1 MTSAPVKGVGALMNF
16 VGGKNLTQT
25 GGTNQTNSFGDVMSK
40 TKSGGADVTGQKPAP
55 VKGQSEA
62 AQNVNHSRRDKV
74 KTTQTAGES
83 SKVEAADEYEAA
95 VKETGEEIISD
106 VAKELGVSE
115 EEVVKAMEE
124 LGLSVYSLLNPA
136 DLTQLVLTISGED
149 TSALLTD
156 EGLFSKLQNILQMAK
171 GAGEG
176 LMEKLEVSPEE
187 MQGILE
193 KLQSM
198 EEQKAFGTDDM
209 SGQQNASPAGT
220 DEAAEQTAKVTVE
233 VKTAGETVKLVT
245 DENGNVDKT
254 IGTVSQEQE
263 VKAAGSADDH
273 RQGGESKGKSG
284 ENGHTGNPLIDAM
297 VQDKAQIQTQEAV
310 PVEQTGTFFNSQTQ
324 DIMDQI
330 MDYMKIQLKPGMDQL
345 EMQLHPA
352 SLGTVHI
359 QISSKGGEITA
370 QFQVQNETVKAAIE
384 SQVAEL
390 KESLRDQGVK
400 VEAVQ
405 VTVENHGFESNLWQ
419 GQGRE
424 QNPASGGRQ
433 KTPRRINLNE
443 LDALFEEQASEEE
456 LLSARM
462 MEVNGNTVDYTA

>member
-62 AQNVNHSRRDKV
+62 ASNVNQSRRDAV
-74 KTTQTAGES
+74 KTTQTAGEL

-95 VKETGEEIISD
+95 VKETGEELISD

-156 EGLFSKLQNILQMAK
+156 EGLFSKLQNVLQMAK
-171 GAGEG
+171 EAGEG
-176 LMEKLEVSPEE
+176 LMEKLEASPGE

-198 EEQKAFGTDDM
+198 EKEKAFEADDV

-220 DEAAEQTAKVTVE
+220 DEAAQQTAKVTVE

-273 RQGGESKGKSG
+273 RQGGESKEKSG

-297 VQDKAQIQTQEAV
+297 VQDKAQTQEAV

-352 SLGTVHI
+352 SLGTVHV

-390 KESLRDQGVK
+390 KESLKDQGVK

>member
-40 TKSGGADVTGQKPAP
+40 TRSGGADVTGRTSAALKNH
-55 VKGQSEA
+55 KEA
-62 AQNVNHSRRDKV
+62 AGDVNHSRRDMV
-74 KTTQTAGES
+74 KAAQTTDRPAKTETT
-83 SKVEAADEYEAA
+83 DEYSDA
-95 VKETGEEIISD
+95 VKKTGEELVSD
-106 VAKELGVSE
+106 IAKELGISE
-115 EEVVKAMEE
+115 EDVVRAMEE
-124 LGLSVYSLLNPA
+124 LGLTVYSLLEPA
-136 DLTQLVLTISGED
+136 SLTQLVLTISGED

-156 EGLFSKLQNILQMAK
+156 EGLFAKLQDILQLAGK
-171 GAGEG
+171 AGEDIMKELG
-176 LMEKLEVSPEE
+176 VNSEEMRSVLEE
-187 MQGILE
+187 MQ
-193 KLQSM
+193 SM
-198 EEQKAFGTDDM
+198 ETDTLETDAAADQQDAF
-209 SGQQNASPAGT
+209 NV
-220 DEAAEQTAKVTVE
+220 EADGANDKTSQVTIE

-245 DENGNVDKT
+245 DESGNVDKT
-254 IGTVSQEQE
+254 IGTVSQETE
-263 VKAAGSADDH
+263 TKAAMSQDDH
-273 RQGGESKGKSG
+273 KQSSENNGKFGES
-284 ENGHTGNPLIDAM
+284 GHTGNPMIDAII
-297 VQDKAQIQTQEAV
+297 QDKVQVGEAAA
-310 PVEQTGTFFNSQTQ
+310 VEQTGTFFNSQTQ

-330 MDYMKIQLKPGMDQL
+330 MDYMRIQLKPGMDQL

-352 SLGTVHI
+352 SLGNVHV

-384 SQVAEL
+384 SQIVEL
-390 KESLRDQGVK
+390 KESLKDQGVK

-424 QNPASGGRQ
+424 QNSASEGRQ
-433 KTPRRINLNE
+433 RTPRRINLND